1 MILLFLSNILVL
13 CGIALFAAIVLN
25 TVSKKF
31 AVRGSKKTEY
41 IYELLPHVNCGACG
55 KAGCQAFAEA
65 CAKAS
70 AKDFAELKCPVGGKT
85 TMCKI
90 AEYLGF
96 SQQKMQ
102 KTVAVLR
109 CNGTCQNAPDKIVYS
124 GMPSCRIASEIT
136 AGRSGCPDG
145 CLRFGDCV
153 TACRFGALSMDPQT
167 GMPVIDYNKCTSCGA
182 CVKMCPRGLFEI
194 RAVDANDGIV
204 YVSCRNKQKAAMARK
219 NCKVACIAC
228 GKCAKL
234 NPAIKVENNL
244 SYIPDS
250 VQAELQGDELAAVC
264 PVKAIICQKQILTE
278 NTDEA

>member
-1 MILLFLSNILVL
+1 MISLFLSNILVL
-13 CGIALFAAIVLN
+13 CGIAALAAIVLN
-25 TVSKKF
+25 MVSKKF
-31 AVRGSKKTEY
+31 ALRRSKKTEY
-41 IYELLPHVNCGACG
+41 IYGLLPHVNCGACG

-65 CAKAS
+65 CAKA
-70 AKDFAELKCPVGGKT
+70 KEQDFAELKCPVGGEK

-109 CNGTCQNAPDKIVYS
+109 CNGTCRNAPDKIIYS
-124 GMPSCRIASEIT
+124 GLKSCRIASEIT
-136 AGRSGCPDG
+136 AGNSGCPDG

-153 TACRFGALSMDPQT
+153 AACRFGALSMDPQT
-167 GMPVIDYNKCTSCGA
+167 GIPVIDYKKCTSCGA

-194 RAVDANDGIV
+194 RALDENDGIV
-204 YVSCRNKQKAAMARK
+204 YVACRNKQKAAMARK
-219 NCKVACIAC
+219 NCKAACIAC

-234 NPAIKVENNL
+234 NASIKVEDNL
-244 SYIPDS
+244 AYIPDS
-250 VQAELQGDELAAVC
+250 VRAAVYGDELAATC

-278 NTDEA
+278 NADEV